1 MPIYEYECEDCKQ
14 IFEEWQQGYDDIDL
28 DCKVCGAKCHRLI
41 SNTSFVLKGSGWY
54 VTDYAG
60 KTPSGTSVEGNG
72 NGNGNDNGNGNG
84 SGESAQPADAK
95 AQKREEV
102 KAAACPGKESSPGT
116 SSADTSA

>member
-14 IFEEWQQGYDDIDL
+14 IFEEWQQGFDDLDL

-60 KTPSGTSVEGNG
+60 KTPSGGSAGEGGNG
-72 NGNGNDNGNGNG
+72 NGNGNGNGDG
-84 SGESAQPADAK
+84 AKPAETK
-95 AQKREEV
+95 AAKREEA
-102 KAAACPGKESSPGT
+102 KSSACPGKAASPGT
-116 SSADTSA
+116 AGIDTSA